1 MTELLQQVR
10 IIDPISENDQL
21 ADVLIQ
27 NGEIVLAAANI
38 SDFPPDTQ
46 IRDCRGLILGT
57 GLVDLYS
64 HSGEPGYEERET
76 LDSLLKSAA
85 NGGFTRICIL
95 PDTSPPIDNPA
106 VVTQLDQS
114 WMKHQQ
120 LSSPIP
126 SLHIWGA
133 ITDDVMG
140 QKLAELG
147 ELAAAGIVGFADGK
161 PLNNLSLVR
170 HALEYLQPLN
180 KPAAFFA
187 CDRELRANGIIR
199 EGVDAVRFGLPLTP
213 IAAES
218 SAIASLLELVAAT
231 GTAVH
236 IMRVSTA
243 RGVELI
249 ADAKSRG
256 LPVTASTTWI
266 HLLLDTKSLKS
277 YHPSLR
283 LEPPL
288 GNYSDMVELR
298 KSVKTGILDAIA
310 IDHSPYTYEEKTVAF
325 ADAPPGAI
333 GYELTLPLLW
343 ENLVETGEF
352 TALELWKALS
362 KRPAECLQQSIDG
375 ITAGKKAELVLFNPQ
390 ESWKV
395 ESRNLQ
401 TFSANTF
408 WYGKELTGKV
418 VKIWC

>member
-1 MTELLQQVR
+1 MTELLQQAR
-10 IIDPISENDQL
+10 MIDPVSENDQL

-27 NGEIVLAAANI
+27 DGEIVLVAANI
-38 SDFPPDTQ
+38 AEFPPDTQ
-46 IRDCRGLILGT
+46 IRNCRGLILGT
-57 GLVDLYS
+57 GLIDLYS

-95 PDTSPPIDNPA
+95 PDTSPPVDNPA
-106 VVTQLDQS
+106 MVTQLHQS
-114 WMKHQQ
+114 WIKHQQ

-126 SLHIWGA
+126 SLQIWGA
-133 ITDDVMG
+133 ITRDIVG
-140 QKLAELG
+140 QQLTELRELAEK
-147 ELAAAGIVGFADGK
+147 GIIGFADGQ
-161 PLNNLSLVR
+161 PLDNLSLVR
-170 HALEYLQPLN
+170 RTLEYLQPLN
-180 KPAAFFA
+180 KSVGFFA
-187 CDRELRANGIIR
+187 CDRQLRANGIVR
-199 EGVDAVRFGLPLTP
+199 EGVDAVRFGLPSTP

-249 ADAKSRG
+249 EKAKSRG
-256 LPVTASTTWI
+256 LPVTASTTWM
-266 HLLLDTKSLKS
+266 HLLLDTKALKS

-288 GNYSDMVELR
+288 GNYSDMVALR
-298 KSVKTGILDAIA
+298 KAVKSGILDAIA

-333 GYELTLPLLW
+333 GYELALPLLW
-343 ENLVETGEF
+343 QHLVETGEF
-352 TALELWKALS
+352 TALELWQALS
-362 KRPAECLQQSIDG
+362 KGAAECLQQSIGG
-375 ITAGKKAELVLFNPQ
+375 IVAGKKAELVLFNPQ
-390 ESWKV
+390 ETWKV

-401 TFSANTF
+401 TLSANTF
-408 WYGKELTGKV
+408 WYGQELQGKV

>member
-1 MTELLQQVR
+1 MTELLQQTR

-27 NGEIVLAAANI
+27 NGEIVLVAANI

-46 IRDCRGLILGT
+46 IHDCRGLVLGT
-57 GLVDLYS
+57 GLIDLYS

-85 NGGFTRICIL
+85 SGGFTRIGIL
-95 PDTSPPIDNPA
+95 PDTSPTVDNPA
-106 VVTQLDQS
+106 AVIQLHQS

-120 LSSPIP
+120 HFSPIP

-133 ITDDVMG
+133 ITRDVTG
-140 QKLAELG
+140 QQLTELG
-147 ELAAAGIVGFADGK
+147 ELATAGIIGFADGQ
-161 PLNNLSLVR
+161 PLDNLSLVR
-170 HALEYLQPLN
+170 RALEYLQPLN

-187 CDRELRANGIIR
+187 CDRQLRANGIMR

-231 GTAVH
+231 GTQVH

-249 ADAKSRG
+249 LDAKSRG
-256 LPVTASTTWI
+256 LPVTASTTWM
-266 HLLLDTKSLKS
+266 HLLLDTKALKS

-288 GNYSDMVELR
+288 GNYSDMLALR
-298 KSVKTGILDAIA
+298 KAVKTGILDAIA

-333 GYELTLPLLW
+333 GYELALPLLW
-343 ENLVETGEF
+343 QNLVETGEF
-352 TALELWKALS
+352 TALELWQALS
-362 KRPAECLQQSIDG
+362 KRPADCLQQGIDG
-375 ITAGKKAELVLFNPQ
+375 ISAGKKAELVLFNPQ

-401 TFSANTF
+401 TLSANSF
-408 WYGKELTGKV
+408 WYGQDLQGKV
-418 VKIWC
+418 IKIWC